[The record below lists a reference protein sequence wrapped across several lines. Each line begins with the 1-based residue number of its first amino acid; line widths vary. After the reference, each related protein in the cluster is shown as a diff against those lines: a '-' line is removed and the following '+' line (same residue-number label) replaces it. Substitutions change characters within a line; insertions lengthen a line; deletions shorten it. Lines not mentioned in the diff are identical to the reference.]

1 MHPAVARVAEAASAQ
16 GLELDLR
23 QFSGLVPVEIIGNTP
38 FPPIGELP
46 YFVTLAP
53 HGFYW
58 FRLTKETDPPEWHIE
73 VPAPMPDLITLVL
86 PDGLNSL
93 LSGRAYD

>member
-1 MHPAVARVAEAASAQ
+1 V
-16 GLELDLR
+16 
-23 QFSGLVPVEIIGNTP
+23 P

-58 FRLTKETDPPEWHIE
+58 FTIQDPGEETGVQP
-73 VPAPMPDLITLVL
+73 
-86 PDGLNSL
+86 
-93 LSGRAYD
+93 

>member
-1 MHPAVARVAEAASAQ
+1 MRVAFPQPCELM
-16 GLELDLR
+16 LEELA
-23 QFSGLVPVEIIGNTP
+23 GKVPVEMSGRVP

-58 FRLTKETDPPEWHIE
+58 FTIQDPGE
-73 VPAPMPDLITLVL
+73 DT
-86 PDGLNSL
+86 GLQP
-93 LSGRAYD
+93 